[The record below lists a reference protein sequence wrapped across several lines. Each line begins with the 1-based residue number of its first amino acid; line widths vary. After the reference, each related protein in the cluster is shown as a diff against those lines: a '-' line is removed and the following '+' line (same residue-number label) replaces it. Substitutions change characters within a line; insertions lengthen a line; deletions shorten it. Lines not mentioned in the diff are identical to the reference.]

1 MSAISF
7 VLQLI
12 PVSTTYLRAM
22 GQLNA
27 VSDLLFRVFV
37 THFILASLLDPKL
50 EGEGKGG
57 GENVSSGDD

>member
-1 MSAISF
+1 
-7 VLQLI
+7 
-12 PVSTTYLRAM
+12 M